1 MRWVIAKLYRR
12 ARAHACKP
20 TEQEVF
26 FFLFFFYIYMF
37 LFLFYPSRKKLVFM
51 TFMGYSMIFDPEK
64 LITKPLAHLRAQN
77 VIIL

>member
-1 MRWVIAKLYRR
+1 MRWVIAKYHR
-12 ARAHACKP
+12 ARARASPLNRKFSSSSS
-20 TEQEVF
+20 F
-26 FFLFFFYIYMF
+26 FIYTFF

-51 TFMGYSMIFDPEK
+51 KFMGYSVIFDPEK